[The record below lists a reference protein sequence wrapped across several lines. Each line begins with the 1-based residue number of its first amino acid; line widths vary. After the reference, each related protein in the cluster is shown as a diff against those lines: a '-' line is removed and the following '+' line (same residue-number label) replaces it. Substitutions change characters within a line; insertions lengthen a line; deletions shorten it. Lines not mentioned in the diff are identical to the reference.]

1 MSKSKNIFISI
12 TLTKE
17 IPISIPYSTEEKE
30 EMDKIMTEE
39 IKKLIS
45 DPAFN
50 EFEIDSVMYEEV

>member
-1 MSKSKNIFISI
+1 MSKSKNMFVSI

-17 IPISIPYSTEEKE
+17 LSVSLPYSTEEKE
-30 EMDKIMTEE
+30 EMDKVMTEE

>member
-1 MSKSKNIFISI
+1 MSKSKNMFVSI

-17 IPISIPYSTEEKE
+17 LSVSLPYSTEEKE